1 MSAETMIDRSAESF
15 GGTPHRFQPADG
27 DAERV
32 ERLDRLQRL
41 ALPGARDDR
50 LFFAQVREDP
60 LLEIEALGPLEN
72 ARIVVVSSG
81 GCTALSLLASGAR
94 QVTAVDLNR
103 TQNHLVELKAA
114 ALRRLTMPEIMS
126 FFGVARG
133 TPQRRART
141 YCTLRPFLGESTAA
155 FWDAHQKMLG
165 RGALTCG
172 VSERFIGVV
181 AAAVRLFIHGR
192 PRIERLLSASS
203 LEEQRELFDR
213 EWNSRRWRA
222 LFPLLLNRWTFSRAL
237 EPEFFREVD
246 NPSFAAHFRRL
257 LEHALCEVPVRT
269 NYFLHQMLLG
279 TYPRRVPG
287 GVPPYLDRT
296 GREVLRTRLDC
307 LKLVDGGYAE
317 YLATCTDSS
326 IDALA
331 ISNICEWLD
340 ARGIDELFAQIVRVA
355 KPGARFC
362 FRNFVGH
369 TDIPG
374 RFSGVVIEDVE
385 AGKAAIGRDRS
396 CLQARIAICRIQ
408 K

>member
-1 MSAETMIDRSAESF
+1 
-15 GGTPHRFQPADG
+15 
-27 DAERV
+27 
-32 ERLDRLQRL
+32 
-41 ALPGARDDR
+41 
-50 LFFAQVREDP
+50 
-60 LLEIEALGPLEN
+60 
-72 ARIVVVSSG
+72 
-81 GCTALSLLASGAR
+81 
-94 QVTAVDLNR
+94 
-103 TQNHLVELKAA
+103 
-114 ALRRLTMPEIMS
+114 
-126 FFGVARG
+126 
-133 TPQRRART
+133 
-141 YCTLRPFLGESTAA
+141 
-155 FWDAHQKMLG
+155 
-165 RGALTCG
+165 
-172 VSERFIGVV
+172 
-181 AAAVRLFIHGR
+181 
-192 PRIERLLSASS
+192 
-203 LEEQRELFDR
+203 
-213 EWNSRRWRA
+213 
-222 LFPLLLNRWTFSRAL
+222 
-237 EPEFFREVD
+237 
-246 NPSFAAHFRRL
+246 
-257 LEHALCEVPVRT
+257 
-269 NYFLHQMLLG
+269 MLLG

-385 AGKAAIGRDRS
+385 AGKAAIARDRS